1 MIHRRDE
8 FRGAQATID
17 KVHQLAKD
25 GKINLFTQYQMASV
39 KGDKN
44 LESIDIKH
52 DNNEI
57 KNLKTDYVLG
67 FFGLIMQLGPI
78 ANWGLNIDK
87 KTIEV
92 DTEKFETNQKG
103 IYAVGDIC
111 NYPGKLK
118 LILSGFHEGALA
130 ARACFKLARP
140 NEKYRF
146 EFTTSSKTIKERLG
160 VKKVIELYSANTPN
174 GKKISIMLEEIG
186 YEYKVIN
193 IDLNKGDQFKPEFK
207 KISPFSKIPVI
218 IDQDNNKNIFE
229 SGAILMYLA
238 EQSGKFYDTKDRLE
252 INQWLMAQMG
262 YVGPMLGQH
271 HQFHHYNPG
280 KSQFGE
286 ERYFKISKR
295 IYEELDERLS
305 KSRFLAGEN
314 YTIADI
320 GTFPWIARHEWHDIG
335 LKNYKNLTRWYVE
348 ISEREAVKKGF
359 KFMNKDE
366 VPPKP

>member
-1 MIHRRDE
+1 
-8 FRGAQATID
+8 
-17 KVHQLAKD
+17 
-25 GKINLFTQYQMASV
+25 
-39 KGDKN
+39 
-44 LESIDIKH
+44 
-52 DNNEI
+52 
-57 KNLKTDYVLG
+57 
-67 FFGLIMQLGPI
+67 
-78 ANWGLNIDK
+78 
-87 KTIEV
+87 
-92 DTEKFETNQKG
+92 
-103 IYAVGDIC
+103 
-111 NYPGKLK
+111 
-118 LILSGFHEGALA
+118 
-130 ARACFKLARP
+130 
-140 NEKYRF
+140 
-146 EFTTSSKTIKERLG
+146 
-160 VKKVIELYSANTPN
+160 
-174 GKKISIMLEEIG
+174 MLEEIG
-186 YEYKVIN
+186 YEYKVVN

-238 EQSGKFYDTKDRLE
+238 EQSGKFYDIKDRLE

-335 LKNYKNLTRWYVE
+335 LKNYKNLTRWYNE